1 MEENKNQIP
10 EQETTPVVEAKKSF
24 IQKLGKKK
32 LIAIISAI
40 VAVAILIPVIILIP
54 KDKTEA
60 QAPDAFVIM
69 TEQLDGLFNPFFA
82 TSGNDST
89 IVAMRKNLFKYI

>member
-32 LIAIISAI
+32 LIAI
-40 VAVAILIPVIILIP
+40 
-54 KDKTEA
+54 KDVTGSRRG
-60 QAPDAFVIM
+60 Q
-69 TEQLDGLFNPFFA
+69 N
-82 TSGNDST
+82 
-89 IVAMRKNLFKYI
+89 